1 MGCGCVRVCVVGG
14 GVFWHGIVVISLL
27 DSTSCRYTHIHTHT
41 QQALEYHYG
50 KSCSEQAP
58 DTSGPLFE
66 YRRTHTHTHSLQTQT
81 QAFHIG
87 NIITAIT
94 SDSNI
99 TLHLGLSLSLS
110 RCVSASY
117 SISPLFLL
125 TLPFLLL
132 STHVGVVYNHLCV
145 CLCE

>member
-1 MGCGCVRVCVVGG
+1 MWLCACVCGRGWCVLARQRSH
-14 GVFWHGIVVISLL
+14 FPSRLNIMQ
-27 DSTSCRYTHIHTHT
+27 IHTHT
-41 QQALEYHYG
+41 HTPRKRWNIITVRAAVSRPLTQAAL
-50 KSCSEQAP
+50 CSNTDA
-58 DTSGPLFE
+58 
-66 YRRTHTHTHSLQTQT
+66 HTHTHSLQTQT

-132 STHVGVVYNHLCV
+132 STHVGIVYNHLCV